1 MPDCERPP
9 FANDLAKMT
18 VSSSSFEDLIASLP
32 DVPEKEVIISE
43 LDGAVLPSPAA
54 VVLLMRFTLR

>member
-1 MPDCERPP
+1 
-9 FANDLAKMT
+9 MT

-54 VVLLMRFTLR
+54 VVLLMCFTLR